1 MENKQS
7 VTTTSG
13 NGLVSTPLPQFPP
26 LPQDFYSPHPEN
38 VISAHISTPPS
49 RWNDVNDA
57 LQLAWAIILANQT
70 NSPDVIYGVSYNGW
84 DMDSKEHAL
93 IPFRWLVKPENT
105 IKDELASIATQRV
118 ELQTKQ
124 NDHHGALHLNLRNPE
139 HVIGSQFRN
148 LLVIWNADEISE
160 LQPDFAPYIED
171 YALSVHCEVKSG
183 GVQARA
189 RFDAVVIP
197 KTEVQMLLMQL
208 TDILQMIYSP
218 LPAVMVK
225 DLQQIG
231 PEGMKMVSKWNLQVQ
246 AGEENV
252 CIHDMIEQK
261 FKDIPD
267 AAAVSAFDGSLTYRE
282 LDTLSS
288 RLSAQLIR
296 KGMRPGT
303 FAGIYLSKSMLAI
316 VSMVA
321 VIRAGGAFVFLPP
334 SLPSLRL
341 KVMSEGTPVDL
352 VLTVE
357 SLLDH
362 AYQLGPRVCVV
373 GGAEKDTEVGL
384 WNPPAVKPND
394 PLYAIYTSGTTG
406 EPKGIMVDRASFGP
420 GARQFIDRFCLRPGC
435 RVFQSVSYA
444 FVVSIIEQ
452 LMALASGSCICVPS
466 EEEQQ
471 NNIEAAIGRARAT
484 LAIMTPSVARSL
496 SPLNLTNLKGLILA
510 GEPVTQSD
518 VKQWRGHVRLY
529 SLYGQSETGSSL
541 LIEDLSG
548 SPDNYGLGT
557 ITTGACWIV
566 SPEDHTRLAPI
577 GCEGELMIESMALA
591 TEYLNNT
598 EESAKTFI
606 PMPRL
611 LQSLRPHDYK
621 ARCLLTGDI
630 VRYSD
635 NEGTI
640 RLVGRKG
647 TGVKIRGQRIEL
659 GEIECQ
665 LRPQFPEASHVIVEA
680 IQPAGREEGQTI
692 LVGFVAGFAEDL
704 PTNARRAIAK
714 LRQILPSFMIPSA
727 IVPLT
732 EVPTTAT
739 GKVHRKALRERMAS
753 LTLSD
758 IMGHNQQ
765 KRKGYRAPVTNNE
778 IILQAMVEDLL
789 CLPRFTV
796 GLDESFFDAG
806 GDSLTARQLV
816 AKARSHGLALTV
828 AAVFEDPRLFTLA
841 ACMGEVNDGNGT
853 IRDSDPFQMLR
864 EDFLRTV
871 PSFLRASIEDV
882 YPTMGVATRTVHERR
897 VDYFPF
903 LLKGPLN
910 RGQFRKACEAF
921 IRAIPVMR
929 SVFVPFHD
937 QVLQVTLRG
946 IATPYQEL
954 TVPEGEDALS
964 WTRSFISEEQKLD
977 HSFNHPVVE
986 FTLIRKNT
994 EEHVFVLR
1002 LPHAIYDGGCLQQIG
1017 KELSAAYNG
1026 EILPLA
1032 TATFSDYTRTAARLF
1047 TPQAVSF
1054 WSELVAGS
1062 EITCLPR
1069 ASEGEEA
1076 ISIYPG
1082 EISTP
1087 SPPSGITMATAIKAA
1102 WAWVLHEETGKMDIL
1117 YGQVRSTRGIVLPS
1131 GTGSDVI
1138 GCCLNITPVRVRFDK
1153 LKATGGT
1160 VQELFEMV
1168 HRQHVQGFPHE
1179 TVNWSDVIA
1188 QGATWPDGTDFD
1200 SIVLHENFG
1209 SLPVLQFGEMIG
1221 EMIGEIVESAFH
1233 LIPSDQHML
1242 VTWPGEGRLSAFLMT
1257 RTGMLGGKYAERL
1270 VGLFG
1275 QTLATFLDFP
1285 EASLFSRVG
1294 KAP

>member
-7 VTTTSG
+7 ATTDSR
-13 NGLVSTPLPQFPP
+13 NGLLDTPLPQFPP
-26 LPQDFYSPHPEN
+26 LPQDFYSPRPEN
-38 VISAHISTPPS
+38 VISAHVSTPPS
-49 RWNDVNDA
+49 RWNEVNDA
-57 LQLAWAIILANQT
+57 LQLAWAIVLAEQT
-70 NSPDVIYGVSYNGW
+70 NSPDVIYGISYNGW
-84 DMDSKEHAL
+84 DIDSKEHT
-93 IPFRWLVKPENT
+93 IFPFRWLVKPENT
-105 IKDELASIATQRV
+105 IKDELARVAMQRV
-118 ELQTKQ
+118 DLQRKPKDQ
-124 NDHHGALHLNLRNPE
+124 PGAIHLNLQSPE
-139 HVIGSQFRN
+139 HVMSSQFRN
-148 LLVIWNADEISE
+148 LLAIWNGDKILE
-160 LQPDFAPYIED
+160 LQPDLAPYVGD

-183 GVQARA
+183 GVRVRA

-197 KTEVQMLLMQL
+197 ETEVQMLLMQL
-208 TDILQMIYSP
+208 TDIVRMIYSL
-218 LPAVMVK
+218 LPAAPVK

-231 PEGMKMVSKWNLQVQ
+231 PEGLKMVSKWNLQVQ
-246 AGEENV
+246 ADEGNV
-252 CIHDMIEQK
+252 CIHDMIEQQ
-261 FKDIPD
+261 FMNTPD
-267 AAAVSAFDGSLTYRE
+267 AAAVSAFDGNVTYRE

-296 KGMRPGT
+296 EEVGPGT
-303 FAGIYLSKSMLAI
+303 FVGIYMSKSMLAI

-341 KVMSEGTPVDL
+341 KVMCEKTPVDI
-352 VLTVE
+352 VLTVG

-362 AYQLGPRVCVV
+362 ASQLGPRVRVV
-373 GGAEKDTEVGL
+373 GDAEKDNEPAL
-384 WNPPAVKPND
+384 RSPPAVKPDD
-394 PLYAIYTSGTTG
+394 PLYGIYTSGSTG
-406 EPKGIMVDRASFGP
+406 EPKGVMVDRASFGP
-420 GARQFIDRFCLRPGC
+420 GARRFIDKFGLRPGC

-452 LMALASGSCICVPS
+452 LMALASGACICVPS

-471 NNIEAAIGRARAT
+471 NNLEAAISHARAT
-484 LAIMTPSVARSL
+484 LAIMTPSVTRSL
-496 SPLNLTNLKGLILA
+496 NPLNLTSLKGLVLA

-518 VKQWRGHVRLY
+518 LKQWREHVRLY

-577 GCEGELMIESMALA
+577 GGEGELMIESIALA
-591 TEYLNNT
+591 TEYRNNT
-598 EESAKTFI
+598 EESAKTFLS
-606 PMPRL
+606 MPRL
-611 LQSLRPHDYK
+611 LQSLRPHDHR

-647 TGVKIRGQRIEL
+647 TAVKIRGQRLEL

-692 LVGFVAGFAEDL
+692 LVGFVAGFAGDL
-704 PTNARRAIAK
+704 RTNARRAIAE
-714 LRQILPSFMIPSA
+714 LRHFLPSFMIPSA

-732 EVPTTAT
+732 KVPTTAT
-739 GKVHRKALRERMAS
+739 GKIHRKALRERMAS
-753 LTLSD
+753 LTLSE
-758 IMGHNQQ
+758 IMAHNQQ
-765 KRKGYRAPVTNNE
+765 KRKAYRAPATNNE
-778 IILQAMVEDLL
+778 TILQAMVEELL
-789 CLPRFTV
+789 RLPRFTV

-806 GDSLTARQLV
+806 GDSLTARQL
-816 AKARSHGLALTV
+816 AARARSHGLALTV
-828 AAVFEDPRLFTLA
+828 AAIFQDPRLSTLA
-841 ACMGEVNDGNGT
+841 ACMGEANGGNGT
-853 IRDSDPFQMLR
+853 IRDYDPFRRLR
-864 EDFLRTV
+864 EDFLLTV
-871 PSFLRASIEDV
+871 PSYLRDSIEDV
-882 YPTMGVATRTVHERR
+882 YPTMGVATRAVHERR

-903 LLKGPLN
+903 VLKGPLN
-910 RGQFRKACEAF
+910 RGQFRKACDAF
-921 IRAIPVMR
+921 IQAIPVMR

-937 QVLQVTLRG
+937 KVLQVTLRG

-954 TVPEGEDALS
+954 TVPEGEDALA
-964 WTRSFISEEQKLD
+964 WTRSFVSENKKLD
-977 HSFNHPVVE
+977 HSFDRPVAG
-986 FTLIRKNT
+986 FTLVCKSI

-1002 LPHAIYDGGCLQQIG
+1002 LPHAIYDGGCLEQIG

-1026 EILPLA
+1026 ETVPLA
-1032 TATFSDYTRTAARLF
+1032 TATFSDYTRTAARLC
-1047 TPQAVSF
+1047 TPQAVNL

-1062 EITCLPR
+1062 EITRLPR

-1082 EISTP
+1082 EFSTP
-1087 SPPSGITMATAIKAA
+1087 SLPSGITMATAIKAA

-1117 YGQVRSTRGIVLPS
+1117 FGQFRSTRGIDLPS
-1131 GTGSDVI
+1131 GSGTDVI

-1160 VQELFEMV
+1160 VQELCDMI
-1168 HRQHVQGFPHE
+1168 HRQHVQGLPYE
-1179 TVNWSDVIA
+1179 TVNWSDVVA
-1188 QGATWPDGTDFD
+1188 QGATSPNCTDFD
-1200 SIVLHENFG
+1200 SVILHENFG
-1209 SLPVLQFGEMIG
+1209 SLPALQFGETIG
-1221 EMIGEIVESAFH
+1221 EMVDPVFDS
-1233 LIPSDQHML
+1233 IPSDQHML
-1242 VTWPGEGRLSAFLMT
+1242 ATWPGEGRLTAFLMT

-1270 VGLFG
+1270 VALFG
-1275 QTLATFLDFP
+1275 QTLTTFLDFP
-1285 EASLFSRVG
+1285 EASLFSGVRE
-1294 KAP
+1294 AQL